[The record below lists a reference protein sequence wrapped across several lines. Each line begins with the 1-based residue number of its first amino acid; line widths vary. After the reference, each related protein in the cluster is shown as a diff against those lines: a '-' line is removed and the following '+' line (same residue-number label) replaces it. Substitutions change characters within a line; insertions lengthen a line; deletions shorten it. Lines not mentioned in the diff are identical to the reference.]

1 MLLISTTA
9 TTITLT
15 IIAASI
21 AFEVWKCVDRSGG
34 GVVVGFV
41 LGIFPPSSLA
51 RSLAIPYIFFSL
63 IFFFLFKCD
72 LSTIPSLEAS
82 RDRSFIL
89 LSSFLCSYSVPSFI
103 CIPSFLSSFLS
114 GRNRSS
120 CFLPSFVH
128 TPFLP
133 LCAFVPSFL
142 HIPSFPGIG
151 MFIVLPSL
159 LSSYSV
165 PSFIRNLSF
174 LSSYF
179 FLPAYSPSK
188 PWKGGI
194 ACVGLSTTL
203 HQKSSTVVGTVC
215 KLICGARG
223 W

>member
-1 MLLISTTA
+1 MVGIVLGVVERAYFGERWQGRGGGLGTSRRGYGFGKGSFV
-9 TTITLT
+9 
-15 IIAASI
+15 AASI
-21 AFEVWKCVDRSGG
+21 AFEVWKCVDRSAG

-51 RSLAIPYIFFSL
+51 RSLAIPYIFSSL

-142 HIPSFPGIG
+142 HIPSFPGSACSSC
-151 MFIVLPSL
+151 FLPYFLHTPFLPLYAIFPFFLHIS
-159 LSSYSV
+159 
-165 PSFIRNLSF
+165 SF
-174 LSSYF
+174 LRTVHQ
-179 FLPAYSPSK
+179 SPGK
-188 PWKGGI
+188 E
-194 ACVGLSTTL
+194 V
-203 HQKSSTVVGTVC
+203 
-215 KLICGARG
+215 
-223 W
+223 